1 MLNDSALILAAG
13 MQRSASTW
21 LYNAARLLL
30 TSSPSVAEQFS
41 CGWIGDWEQI
51 PKKNYMLI
59 KVHDFNKSLVDHSK
73 YILYSFRDI
82 RDVIASGIRK
92 FGWVPSEKV
101 ADNLIIQH
109 ERWMKEADLVMRYET
124 MLHNKESII
133 NDLARLFDIKN
144 VDPAGI
150 ANSIEEL
157 NYQSQ
162 GDKNDMYHKTNLYH
176 SGHITDGRHGS
187 WKGLIDTALIQKI
200 EEKHQEWFIKNNYT
214 VYQL

>member
-41 CGWIGDWEQI
+41 CGWIGDWKQI

-59 KVHDFNKSLVDHSK
+59 KVHDFNKSFADQSK
-73 YILYSFRDI
+73 CILYSFRDI
-82 RDVIASGIRK
+82 RDVLASGIRK
-92 FGWVPSEKV
+92 FGWIPSLEA
-101 ADNLIIQH
+101 ADNIIIQH
-109 ERWMKEADLVMRYET
+109 EQWMNVADLVMRYET
-124 MLHNKESII
+124 MLQDKENII
-133 NDLARLFDIKN
+133 TDLARLFDIKN

-150 ANSIEEL
+150 ANSIEQL

-162 GDKNDMYHKTNLYH
+162 GDKNEMYHKTNLYH

-187 WKGLIDTALIQKI
+187 WKGLIDLDLIQKI
-200 EEKHQEWFIKNNYT
+200 EEKHQGWFKKYNYP
-214 VYQL
+214 VNQL